1 MKSTSSKLQTVL
13 FLSLLMTGLCV
24 SQSTIAQTKPPKYK
38 AVTVE
43 LSIPGFGE
51 PRISEIPLNHRFG
64 GGGGG
69 GRSLCSLS
77 AEELEKGTG
86 ITNYSFSMSARNFR
100 ASQLVMV
107 NLTLTLYQ
115 NNTRILPQDDE
126 PGICL
131 KERLYVG
138 YDEVRE
144 VSLPHNVKVK
154 LYLKPLTP
162 PEKKPKAKAAEP
174 VSEPIEP
181 QLQQN
186 TAIDD
191 SQALNPDKPLFRIR
205 MPVQDCVGPIQ
216 LFSHQNLGNFMGKG
230 QF

>member
-1 MKSTSSKLQTVL
+1 MKSTTWKLPAA
-13 FLSLLMTGLCV
+13 FLLILLSFGFC
-24 SQSTIAQTKPPKYK
+24 SQPGVAAQPKPPKYK
-38 AVTVE
+38 AVMVE
-43 LSIPGFGE
+43 LNIPGFRE
-51 PRISEIPLNHRFG
+51 PRISEVPFNHRFG
-64 GGGGG
+64 GGTGGG

-100 ASQLVMV
+100 TSQLVMV

-154 LYLKPLTP
+154 LYLKPPTP

-191 SQALNPDKPLFRIR
+191 SQTLNPEP
-205 MPVQDCVGPIQ
+205 
-216 LFSHQNLGNFMGKG
+216 
-230 QF
+230 